1 MNIQNVLKLSLLDI
15 KLQSARMTD
24 EVLSVINSDSTSGYL
39 IHCASA
45 RNLYM
50 IEI

>member
-1 MNIQNVLKLSLLDI
+1 MNIQNVLKSSLLDL
-15 KLQSARMTD
+15 KLQSAKMTD

-39 IHCASA
+39 IRYASA